1 MRDVARFDELSAHD
15 LDDDRLHGCG
25 SVDAC
30 EWSGFLVCSAPIDHS
45 ELIDYEAEDVLIVQD
60 PKQLRALADVVRT
73 KIVFLLRERAASIT
87 ELAEALKSPKGTVG
101 HHVKVL
107 EQAGLIRVVRT
118 RKVRALTEKYYG
130 RVARLFVLRSD
141 ESLPQELTGSFGA
154 MMLQQA
160 ADEALTS
167 RPTKDQSALLH
178 VRLAEKDIVR
188 FQKRL
193 NRLVADFQRAED
205 PSGDTHALALALF
218 RSTGVLPKKGD
229 GA

>member
-1 MRDVARFDELSAHD
+1 
-15 LDDDRLHGCG
+15 
-25 SVDAC
+25 
-30 EWSGFLVCSAPIDHS
+30 
-45 ELIDYEAEDVLIVQD
+45 
-60 PKQLRALADVVRT
+60 VRT

-87 ELAEALKSPKGTVG
+87 ELAEALSSPKGTVG

-141 ESLPQELTGSFGA
+141 ESLPEELGSLGA

-160 ADEALTS
+160 ADEALAN
-167 RPTKDQSALLH
+167 RPENDQSALLH
-178 VRLAEKDIVR
+178 IRLTEKDLVR

-193 NRLVADFQRAED
+193 NRLVADFQRADD
-205 PSGDTHALALALF
+205 PAGDTHALALALF
-218 RSTGVLPKKGD
+218 RSTGVLPKRGD
-229 GA
+229 DNGA

>member
-1 MRDVARFDELSAHD
+1 M
-15 LDDDRLHGCG
+15 
-25 SVDAC
+25 
-30 EWSGFLVCSAPIDHS
+30 
-45 ELIDYEAEDVLIVQD
+45 
-60 PKQLRALADVVRT
+60 RT

-87 ELAEALKSPKGTVG
+87 ELASVLSSPKGTVG

-107 EQAGLIRVVRT
+107 EAAGLIHVVRT

-141 ESLPQELTGSFGA
+141 ESLPQELTGALGA

-160 ADEALTS
+160 ADEAFAS
-167 RPTKDQSALLH
+167 HPEKDLSALLH
-178 VRLAEKDIVR
+178 VRLTDGDLVR

-193 NRLVADFQRAED
+193 NRLIADFQRAED
-205 PSGDTHALALALF
+205 PDGDAHALALSLF
-218 RSTGVLPKKGD
+218 RSTGVLPRRDD

>member
-1 MRDVARFDELSAHD
+1 M
-15 LDDDRLHGCG
+15 
-25 SVDAC
+25 
-30 EWSGFLVCSAPIDHS
+30 LV
-45 ELIDYEAEDVLIVQD
+45 VQD

-87 ELAEALKSPKGTVG
+87 ELAEVLESPKGTVG

-130 RVARLFVLRSD
+130 RVAKLFVLRSD
-141 ESLPQELTGSFGA
+141 EALPEGLGSLGA

-160 ADEALTS
+160 ADEALAS
-167 RPTKDQSALLH
+167 RTEKDQSALLH
-178 VRLAEKDIVR
+178 VRLTEKDLVR

-205 PSGDTHALALALF
+205 PMGETHALALALF
-218 RSTGVLPKKGD
+218 RSTGVLPKRGD
-229 GA
+229 GNGA